1 MRPARPSPVHPSP
14 LTPHLSAHQVRDVR
28 GVLARAVLVPIAAA
42 ATARVAARVAFAVVV
57 ARVAAVAVA
66 RVTARVAAHVAAHVT
81 AAVASRVAATVAV
94 PVGATAT
101 ARVATQC
108 VCVVVFFFAEF
119 TTFIELERVPGEAS
133 AASNHLWYFDCL
145 TQVPCFDG

>member
-1 MRPARPSPVHPSP
+1 MFTNVIKPESGGAR
-14 LTPHLSAHQVRDVR
+14 
-28 GVLARAVLVPIAAA
+28 
-42 ATARVAARVAFAVVV
+42 ARVAARVAFAVVV

-119 TTFIELERVPGEAS
+119 TTFIELERVLGKPAQP
-133 AASNHLWYFDCL
+133 L
-145 TQVPCFDG
+145 TIITARRERQIRYKITGRRRRSHGRCDSEWRA

>member
-1 MRPARPSPVHPSP
+1 MSSRY
-14 LTPHLSAHQVRDVR
+14 
-28 GVLARAVLVPIAAA
+28 
-42 ATARVAARVAFAVVV
+42 VAAIFSFLFRLYAFAVVV

-66 RVTARVAAHVAAHVT
+66 RVAAARVAAHVAAHVT

-119 TTFIELERVPGEAS
+119 TTFIELERVTEES
-133 AASNHLWYFDCL
+133 QRSL
-145 TQVPCFDG
+145 